1 MSSSIYPCYPSE
13 ESRALAFSCDG
24 SSVPAELHAIP
35 VLPSH
40 GCAVAL
46 PGRRSNSAVLA
57 GCDFPLVQ
65 TICYCAEKHVLA
77 LMSRVTKQPVRTLLC
92 RAPLQANLLLICL
105 EGFKCHKCHCD
116 VGRNPVQSTHGL
128 GQSQYAC
135 SCLNAGFRDIHRQ
148 L

>member
-1 MSSSIYPCYPSE
+1 MGTSTCPCYLFE
-13 ESRALAFSCDG
+13 ESRALAFDCDEF
-24 SSVPAELHAIP
+24 SVSAEHHALP

-46 PGRRSNSAVLA
+46 PGRRSISAVLA

-65 TICYCAEKHVLA
+65 TICGCAEKHVLA

-116 VGRNPVQSTHGL
+116 VGRNPAQSTHGL
-128 GQSQYAC
+128 SQLQYAC
-135 SCLNAGFRDIHRQ
+135 HSLNAGLRDIHRQ